1 MRPPTSRRAPRRVR
15 RRPRPPPP
23 APADPMHAVVL
34 VGGFGTRL
42 RPLTNTVPKSMLPI
56 AHVPLIVR
64 HIGQLERGGVD
75 HVTLALGFLP
85 EPFIEAFPDGR
96 CGGVRMAYAI
106 EPAPLDTAGA
116 VRFAADHAGID
127 DTFVVTNGDNLS
139 DLS

>member
-1 MRPPTSRRAPRRVR
+1 
-15 RRPRPPPP
+15 
-23 APADPMHAVVL
+23 MHAVVL

-85 EPFIEAFPDGR
+85 EPFIDAFPDGR
-96 CGGVRMAYAI
+96 CGGVTLGYAI
-106 EPAPLDTAGA
+106 EPEPLDTAGA
-116 VRFAADHAGID
+116 DPLRRRPRRHRRDVRRRRTA
-127 DTFVVTNGDNLS
+127 TS
-139 DLS
+139 